1 MSLVI
6 FVIPVLHSYLL
17 KHKTTWNNLK
27 QPTRSKKQSETTWN
41 NLQQARNSLK
51 RPTACKKWL
60 ETTNSEQETAWND
73 LKQLRTS
80 KKLPERTYH
89 EQMTWSNL
97 QQARNDL
104 KRTDSKIMEPLY
116 LKNNQLEGCNVRKK
130 Q

>member
-6 FVIPVLHSYLL
+6 FVIPVLQSYLL
-17 KHKTTWNNLK
+17 KHRTTWNLK

-41 NLQQARNSLK
+41 NLQQARNNLK
-51 RPTACKKWL
+51 RPTVSKKWL
-60 ETTNSEQETAWND
+60 ETTNSEQETTWND